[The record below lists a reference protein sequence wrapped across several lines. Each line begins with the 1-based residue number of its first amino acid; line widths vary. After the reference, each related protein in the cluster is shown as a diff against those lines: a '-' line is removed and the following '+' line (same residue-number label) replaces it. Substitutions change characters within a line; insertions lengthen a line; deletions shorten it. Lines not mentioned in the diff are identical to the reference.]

1 MRRLGQHLAIIG
13 FRAQF
18 TDRDSYG
25 LFSRFHSISPPHIFP
40 LICTLHY
47 SLHSYLCRT
56 RRDVDLKVKLILNNF
71 ALVTLP
77 LPWPGGG
84 AYTRGDEGR
93 VTRRDYP
100 KKPRSANFRVHKIIG

>member
-47 SLHSYLCRT
+47 SLHSYLYSARG
-56 RRDVDLKVKLILNNF
+56 DVDLKVKLILNNF

-77 LPWPGGG
+77 LPWLVVVHIH
-84 AYTRGDEGR
+84 A
-93 VTRRDYP
+93 VTR
-100 KKPRSANFRVHKIIG
+100 VVLHVGIIQRNRAVQIFVSIR

>member
-77 LPWPGGG
+77 LPWLVVVHIH
-84 AYTRGDEGR
+84 AATRVVLHVG
-93 VTRRDYP
+93 
-100 KKPRSANFRVHKIIG
+100 IIQRNRAVQIFVSIR